1 MFYKIVMNI
10 TKNSYK
16 VVKLTHLKAQNYEV
30 AILAPDGQ
38 VLLFP
43 VHEELVLKFRL
54 VNGKEL
60 DESQIIE
67 LNGKLDLGR
76 AYQYALNLLSRKS
89 YTTAQIYEKL
99 EAKEYTIDIIQ
110 EVLKRLVDV
119 GLLNDEQ
126 YAITYINH
134 QSIMG
139 KKGPNKIKQ
148 ELLQKGISERIIQK
162 YLNLYEEENQLEHA
176 IKLANQ
182 LVRNNR
188 KYGPH
193 FIKQKIHQYLMT
205 KGFNHSI
212 IEAALSTIDFGDF
225 ETGENPILI
234 KEIEKLCRKY
244 SRLTGYEK
252 KTKVIQSLMR
262 KGFNYDDISSIYQ
275 RVNEEL
281 EDEE

>member
-1 MFYKIVMNI
+1 MNI

-16 VVKLTHLKAQNYEV
+16 VVKLTHLKAQDYEV

-60 DESQIIE
+60 VESQIIE
-67 LNGKLDLGR
+67 LNGKLNLGR

-89 YTTAQIYEKL
+89 YTIAQIYEKL
-99 EAKEYTIDIIQ
+99 EAKEYEMDIIQ
-110 EVLKRLVDV
+110 DVLKRLVDV

-126 YAITYINH
+126 YAATYINH
-134 QSIMG
+134 QVIMG

-148 ELLQKGISERIIQK
+148 ELLQRGISERIIQK
-162 YLNLYEEENQLEHA
+162 YLTLYEEEVQLEHA
-176 IKLANQ
+176 MKLANQ
-182 LVRNNR
+182 LIRTNR

-193 FIKQKIHQYLMT
+193 FIKQKIQQHLMT
-205 KGFNHSI
+205 KGFNRSV
-212 IEAALSTIDFGDF
+212 IEEVINNIEFVDS
-225 ETGENPILI
+225 EEGENPILI
-234 KEIEKLCRKY
+234 REIEKLCRKH
-244 SRLTGYEK
+244 SRFTGYEK

-262 KGFNYDDISSIYQ
+262 KGFNYDDISSIYE
-275 RVNEEL
+275 RINEEL
-281 EDEE
+281 ED